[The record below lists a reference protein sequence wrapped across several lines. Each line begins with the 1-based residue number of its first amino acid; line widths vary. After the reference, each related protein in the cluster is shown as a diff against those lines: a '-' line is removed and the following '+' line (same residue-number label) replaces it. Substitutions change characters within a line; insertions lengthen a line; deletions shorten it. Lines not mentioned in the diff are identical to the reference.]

1 MEIVAAKVD
10 AKWVQFNLLEGER
23 LSYQESSLL
32 LKMIN
37 RDGKVVTR
45 YLTPADEWGVLRR
58 IDYLLDLGE
67 LDTKVPNSKQ
77 QGYMLST
84 DCDVCND
91 GTIKLFAEE
100 VQHLFEKLPFPCLH
114 AGLINL
120 FRLNP
125 AGEGTVFPTP
135 RQGFPLLPDREN

>member
-1 MEIVAAKVD
+1 
-10 AKWVQFNLLEGER
+10 
-23 LSYQESSLL
+23 
-32 LKMIN
+32 MIN

-84 DCDVCND
+84 DCNVCNN
-91 GTIKLFAEE
+91 GRIKLFAVK
-100 VQHLFEKLPFPCLH
+100 VQHLVEKLPFPCLH
-114 AGLINL
+114 KGLIKGKRHNTTWQGK
-120 FRLNP
+120 P
-125 AGEGTVFPTP
+125 ACDCRGP
-135 RQGFPLLPDREN
+135 RQGEAAVEGGEGGSLGSG